1 MMTLEPESAT
11 NLPPVLATVREAGE
25 LRLVVDPIAL
35 SALAAV
41 QAAGISSPAALGQ
54 LPSLEDLP
62 LCFVALEA
70 RVEVIERRLEQ
81 LERAERETRIYG

>member
-1 MMTLEPESAT
+1 MTLEPESAT

-35 SALAAV
+35 LAFETA

-54 LPSLEDLP
+54 LPALEDLP

-70 RVEVIERRLEQ
+70 RVEVIELRLQQ
-81 LERAERETRIYG
+81 LERAEREARIYGR